1 MEMEEGS
8 RRAYEVTLKAG
19 ERTERTSECL
29 NYDVEETRMY
39 VRIATSKC

>member
-8 RRAYEVTLKAG
+8 RSVYEVTLRAG
-19 ERTERTSECL
+19 EKQRTSECL

-39 VRIATSKC
+39 VRIAISKC